1 MKCKIQI
8 AVDSGVPTQ
17 LSYGFVCGF
26 CSGFSLKK
34 AGKVVAV
41 VCGLGFMSLQ
51 SLSYAGY
58 IKVDQEKI
66 KNDVESIMDL
76 NNDGKVDSD
85 DVSQATNKIM
95 NILSFNLPA
104 GGGFSA
110 GFIAGLRSGWKIK
123 FSKHY
128 WFVLI
133 LIVYMCRQKISQCFE
148 SASFDK
154 KWIFIIENPIILW
167 SNLPKLKKNNS
178 NQIK

>member
-1 MKCKIQI
+1 MEYYKIQI

-85 DVSQATNKIM
+85 DVSQATNQIM

-110 GFIAGLRSGWKIK
+110 GFIAGLRSG
-123 FSKHY
+123 
-128 WFVLI
+128 
-133 LIVYMCRQKISQCFE
+133 
-148 SASFDK
+148 
-154 KWIFIIENPIILW
+154 
-167 SNLPKLKKNNS
+167 
-178 NQIK
+178 